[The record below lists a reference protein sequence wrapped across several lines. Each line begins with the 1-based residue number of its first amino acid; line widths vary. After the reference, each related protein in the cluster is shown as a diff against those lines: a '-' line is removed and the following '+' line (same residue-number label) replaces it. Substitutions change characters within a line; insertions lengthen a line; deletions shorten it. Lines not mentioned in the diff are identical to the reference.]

1 MNIYVGNLSFNV
13 AEADLKDL
21 FSQHGTVQTAS
32 VIKDKYSGESRG
44 FGFVEMPE
52 KEEAL
57 KAISALNGKD
67 LKGRA
72 LKVNEAQARTDRPR
86 TGGFGGGGGRGGF
99 GGGGGGRGGRY

>member
-13 AEADLKDL
+13 TEADIKDL

-44 FGFVEMPE
+44 FGFLEMPE

-67 LKGRA
+67 LKGRN
-72 LKVNEAQARTDRPR
+72 LKINEAQPRTDRPR
-86 TGGFGGGGGRGGF
+86 TGGFGGGGG
-99 GGGGGGRGGRY
+99 GGRY

>member
-1 MNIYVGNLSFNV
+1 MASRGVASVADRDLAGSRSTMAKMPLALNIYVGNLSFNV
-13 AEADLKDL
+13 TEADLKEL
-21 FSQHGTVQTAS
+21 FGQHGTVQTAS

-67 LKGRA
+67 LNPLRGS
-72 LKVNEAQARTDRPR
+72 PR
-86 TGGFGGGGGRGGF
+86 T
-99 GGGGGGRGGRY
+99 

>member
-1 MNIYVGNLSFNV
+1 MNIYVGNLSFSV
-13 AEADLKDL
+13 SESDLKEL
-21 FSQHGTVQTAS
+21 FALHGTVQTAS

-67 LKGRA
+67 FKGRN
-72 LKVNEAQARTDRPR
+72 LKVNEAQPRTDRPK

-99 GGGGGGRGGRY
+99 SGSRGRY

>member
-13 AEADLKDL
+13 SESDLKEL
-21 FSQHGTVQTAS
+21 FALHGTVQTAS

-67 LKGRA
+67 FKGRN
-72 LKVNEAQARTDRPR
+72 LKVNEAQPRTDRPK

-99 GGGGGGRGGRY
+99 SGSRGRY

>member
-13 AEADLKDL
+13 TEADLKDL

-67 LKGRA
+67 LKGRN
-72 LKVNEAQARTDRPR
+72 LKINEAQPRTDRPR
-86 TGGFGGGGGRGGF
+86 TGGFGGGGGGSSR
-99 GGGGGGRGGRY
+99 GGRGGRY

>member
-13 AEADLKDL
+13 TEADIKDL

-67 LKGRA
+67 LKGRN
-72 LKVNEAQARTDRPR
+72 LKINEAQPRTDRPR
-86 TGGFGGGGGRGGF
+86 TGGFGGGGG
-99 GGGGGGRGGRY
+99 GRY